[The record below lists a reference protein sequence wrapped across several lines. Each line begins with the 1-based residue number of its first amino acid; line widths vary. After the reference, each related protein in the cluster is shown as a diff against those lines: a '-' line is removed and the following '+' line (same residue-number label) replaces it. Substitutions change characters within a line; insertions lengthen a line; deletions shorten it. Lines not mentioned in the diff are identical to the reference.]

1 MYLCSVF
8 RFGHHFGTRCHAG
21 EFTTSNHTAVPVACL
36 PDQASALLR
45 LKGSFTASSSSIS
58 AFRSWRVG
66 TDCCRWVGVQCGDS
80 DGRVTSLDLGEC
92 GLESSGLDPA
102 LFRLSSLKHL
112 NLAYNDFNES
122 QLPSSG
128 FERLVRLTHLNL
140 STCSFCGPVPE
151 GIGSLT
157 NLVTLDLSTNYE
169 VIDLLWDGYYPSLH
183 SSTDYVLD
191 EQNLENLIHNLS
203 NLRELHLGV
212 VDLSNNGVQWCN
224 ALATRCPELQIQQP
238 SRGFYGGLPSSSI
251 GNLKSLS
258 ALEISGM
265 GLVGQIPSW
274 AANLTSLTILRFY
287 DCGLSGLIP
296 SFIGALRYLRELVL
310 GSCMFSGEIPPH
322 ISNLTQ
328 LQILLL
334 YSNNFVGNIELSFVA
349 NMPNLI
355 ALDLSR
361 NNLVVTD
368 GEYNSSLTSLPKIKV
383 LALQNCSMSKFPN
396 FLRGQDDIYWLD
408 LSKNEIEGAIP
419 HWFWETWNDIMFM
432 DLSTNRFTSVGYTSS
447 LLPIHIDK
455 LFLDNNMFEGYI
467 PIPKGSATVLEYS
480 NNMFSSVPSK
490 FSSHLAVVVLFKASN
505 NNLYGEIPLSF
516 CGGTSIQILDLS
528 YNNFTGSIPSCLMEN
543 VNGLGSLSLK
553 ENKLSGE
560 FPDSIKE
567 GCSFAALDFSG
578 NWIEGKLPRSLL
590 ACKNLEVLDVGNNQ
604 ISDSF
609 PCWMSTL
616 HELEVLVLKS
626 NKFSGQLAQS
636 LADEKSK
643 CAFPR
648 ATIIDLSSNNFLG
661 PLPQHQWFQELKS
674 MAFRDPNTSLVMQHE
689 LPNSGIYA
697 YEYTAAVTYKG
708 RDTNFA
714 KILRTLVSI
723 DFSNN
728 AFHGSIPQ
736 AIGQL
741 GLLHGLNISHN
752 FLTGPIPSQLGQLR
766 QLEALDLSF
775 NKLSGEIPQELTS
788 LDFLTTLNL
797 SNNKLVGSIPM
808 SPHFQTFLNSSFVG
822 NDGLCGSP
830 LSKGCINTTTPKVWS
845 HHSRKKSTD
854 LMTFLFVGLGFGFG
868 FATAIVVAWG
878 IPIRKRS

>member
-1 MYLCSVF
+1 MTNFSGIIPPSV
-8 RFGHHFGTRCHAG
+8 
-21 EFTTSNHTAVPVACL
+21 SNL
-36 PDQASALLR
+36 
-45 LKGSFTASSSSIS
+45 
-58 AFRSWRVG
+58 
-66 TDCCRWVGVQCGDS
+66 
-80 DGRVTSLDLGEC
+80 TSLKKLG
-92 GLESSGLDPA
+92 
-102 LFRLSSLKHL
+102 
-112 NLAYNDFNES
+112 
-122 QLPSSG
+122 
-128 FERLVRLTHLNL
+128 
-140 STCSFCGPVPE
+140 
-151 GIGSLT
+151 
-157 NLVTLDLSTNYE
+157 
-169 VIDLLWDGYYPSLH
+169 
-183 SSTDYVLD
+183 
-191 EQNLENLIHNLS
+191 
-203 NLRELHLGV
+203 LG
-212 VDLSNNGVQWCN
+212 
-224 ALATRCPELQIQQP
+224 A
-238 SRGFYGGLPSSSI
+238 RGFSGGLPSSI

-265 GLVGQIPSW
+265 RLVGQIPSW
-274 AANLTSLTILRFY
+274 VANLTSLTILRFY
-287 DCGLSGLIP
+287 DCGLSGVIP
-296 SFIGALRYLRELVL
+296 SFIGDLRYLRELVL
-310 GSCMFSGEIPPH
+310 SSCMFSGEIPSH

-368 GEYNSSLTSLPKIKV
+368 GEYNSSLTSLPTIKV

-467 PIPKGSATVLEYS
+467 PIRKGSATILEYS
-480 NNMFSSVPSK
+480 NNMFSSVPSE
-490 FSSHLAVVVLFKASN
+490 FSSHLIDVVLFKASN

-528 YNNFTGSIPSCLMEN
+528 YNNFSGSIPSCLMEN
-543 VNGLGSLSLK
+543 VNGLESLPLK

-560 FPDSIKE
+560 FPDNIKE
-567 GCSFAALDFSG
+567 GCSFVALDFSG

-604 ISDSF
+604 IRDSF

-626 NKFSGQLAQS
+626 NKFYGQFAQS
-636 LADEKSK
+636 LAEEKSK
-643 CAFPR
+643 CTFPR
-648 ATIIDLSSNNFLG
+648 ARILDLSSNNFSG
-661 PLPQHQWFQELKS
+661 PLPQNQWVSGVDVKS
-674 MAFRDPNTSLVMQHE
+674 MAFGDPNTSLVMQHE

-714 KILRTLVSI
+714 KILRTLVFI
-723 DFSNN
+723 DFSDN
-728 AFHGSIPQ
+728 AFDGSIPQ

-775 NKLSGEIPQELTS
+775 NKLSGEILQELTS

-808 SPHFQTFLNSSFVG
+808 SPHF
-822 NDGLCGSP
+822 
-830 LSKGCINTTTPKVWS
+830 
-845 HHSRKKSTD
+845 
-854 LMTFLFVGLGFGFG
+854 
-868 FATAIVVAWG
+868 
-878 IPIRKRS
+878 